1 MDVQRTSFF
10 RGLSQQ
16 DAIAAAARD
25 ETGAAALGFTEI
37 SRSWGQDKQG
47 SFLSVSYAQTGKD
60 GTQSYQKCPNCRFPF
75 AGGTVIHV
83 CPQCGYKF
91 GPRTGGP
98 GLDATTIRIYTGD
111 QQTTAV
117 AFQGDAAGLAALGYA
132 PISQSY
138 APGQHGT
145 SSYVIAVLLIF
156 VGGLGLIVLGYLLIV
171 KPPGT
176 LTVTYRKDAPTT
188 AVPTAAVPPVA
199 SVPNLSL
206 VDGLRQIDEARVA
219 GVLTDDE
226 HAAKKAELLARL

>member
-1 MDVQRTSFF
+1 MDVQRTSTF
-10 RGLSQQ
+10 RGLTQE
-16 DAIAAAARD
+16 DATAAAARD
-25 ETGAAALGFTEI
+25 ESGAAALGFTET

-75 AGGTVIHV
+75 AGGTVVHV

-117 AFQGDAAGLAALGYA
+117 AFQADAAGLAALGYA

-145 SSYVIAVLLIF
+145 GAFVIGLALVL
-156 VGGLGLIVLGYLLIV
+156 VAGVGLIVLGYLLIV

-176 LTVTYRKDAPTT
+176 LTVTYRKVETPSQSL
-188 AVPTAAVPPVA
+188 VPPLV
-199 SVPNLSL
+199 SMPSLPL
-206 VDGLRQIDEARVA
+206 VDGLRQIDDARAA

-226 HAAKKAELLARL
+226 HAAKKADLLARL